1 LCEKCHN
8 HFKGV
13 LESLDELDIP
23 YILNPFLV
31 RGLDYYTKTVFEFW
45 PETETGRTSSLG
57 GGGRYDYL
65 VKTLGGKDTPA
76 VGGGCGLER
85 LIYNLRKQAIKI
97 PVQANP
103 RVFLVQLG
111 DLAKRKCL
119 KLFEELRQ
127 ANIAAGEAFSK
138 DSIKSQM
145 KIADRL
151 GAKFALILGQ
161 QEVLNNTIIIRD
173 MATGIQETIAQE
185 KLIKELK
192 KRLGKNK

>member
-1 LCEKCHN
+1 
-8 HFKGV
+8 V
-13 LESLDELDIP
+13 LESLDELEIP
-23 YILNPFLV
+23 YILKSFLV

-45 PETETGRTSSLG
+45 PESETGRTVALG

-65 VKTLGGKDTPA
+65 VKTLGGKDTAA

-85 LIYNLRKQAIKI
+85 LIYNLRQQGIKT
-97 PVQANP
+97 PVQYSP

-111 DLAKRKCL
+111 DLAKRKSL
-119 KLFEELRQ
+119 RLFEELRQ
-127 ANIAAGEAFSK
+127 ANIAAGEAFSR

-145 KIADRL
+145 KIADRT
-151 GAKFALILGQ
+151 GARFSLILGQ

-173 MATGIQETIAQE
+173 MSSGIQETVAQE

-192 KRLGKNK
+192 KRLTKK